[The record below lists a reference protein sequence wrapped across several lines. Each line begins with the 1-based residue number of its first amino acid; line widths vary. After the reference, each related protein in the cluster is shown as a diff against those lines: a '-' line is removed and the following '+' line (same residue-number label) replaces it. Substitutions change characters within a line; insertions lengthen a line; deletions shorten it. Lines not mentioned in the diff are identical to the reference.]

1 MNSEWT
7 YIVGFILVIIAVIMS
22 VFFMIHMIILDLD
35 LKYCK
40 TISNFIDS
48 IFLEPDNYIKYNN
61 AVSLISYLNT
71 AINKKD
77 FMLHMKIYKILKTKG
92 E

>member
-1 MNSEWT
+1 MNPEWT

-22 VFFMIHMIILDLD
+22 VFFIIHMIMMDLD
-35 LKYCK
+35 LKYCI

-48 IFLEPDNYIKYNN
+48 IFLDPDNYIKYNN
-61 AVSLISYLNT
+61 AVSLIFYLNT
-71 AINKKD
+71 VINKND
-77 FMLHMKIYKILKTKG
+77 FMLHMMIYKILKVKG